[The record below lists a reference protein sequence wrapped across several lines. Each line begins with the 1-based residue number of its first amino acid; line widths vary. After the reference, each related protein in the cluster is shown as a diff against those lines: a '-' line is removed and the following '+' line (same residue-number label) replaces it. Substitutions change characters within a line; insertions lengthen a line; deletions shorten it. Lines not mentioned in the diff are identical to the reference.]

1 MLKISVFAPQETFT
15 DEQLRKLNFAGEVSY
30 LQQTTNLQRELKKLA
45 TGTEVVGYSP
55 RMLGKQGWE
64 YLAQVL
70 PTATTLKGLAI
81 DVMNVDEATTTYC
94 NTHGI
99 KLVTLHDYTIQG
111 RVEAA
116 MSLIYLGASK
126 LLIRDRQGRKR
137 MYKPELG
144 KEIRGRKIGIIG
156 AGPGTETLAKL
167 AKRNGLTV
175 CLNTLENIRVE
186 GVRREGLEQI
196 LTSCE
201 YIVVLLPMQDQ
212 YRGYL
217 TRERINLIHNGA
229 TLINVSDRYVVD
241 EKAVAE
247 GLRKGNIG
255 QYYFEAD
262 SYHQSPLKGIETAV
276 KLKPFT
282 GNTQEAEQRRIEE
295 WITNIRGL
303 AGKLSS

>member
-15 DEQLRKLNFAGEVSY
+15 DEQLRKLNFAGEVTY
-30 LQQTTNLQRELKKLA
+30 LEQTTNIQRELKKLA
-45 TGTEVVGYSP
+45 AGAEVIGYSP
-55 RMLGKQGWE
+55 KILGKQSWE

-70 PTATTLKGLAI
+70 TIPSNLKGLAV
-81 DVMNVDEATTTYC
+81 DVMDVDEATTTYC
-94 NTHGI
+94 TSKGI

-111 RVEAA
+111 RVESA
-116 MSLIYLGASK
+116 MSLIYLGGSK
-126 LLIRDRQGRKR
+126 LLIHDRLANRR
-137 MYKPELG
+137 NYKPEPG
-144 KEIRGRKIGIIG
+144 KEIRGRRVGIIG
-156 AGPGTETLAKL
+156 AGLGTETLATL

-175 CLNTLENIRVE
+175 SLNTLENIRVE
-186 GVRREGLEQI
+186 GIRREGLEQI

-201 YIVVLLPMQDQ
+201 YIIILLPNHDK

-217 TRERINLIHNGA
+217 TKERINLIHNGA

-262 SYHQSPLKGIETAV
+262 SYHQSPLQGIETAV
-276 KLKPFT
+276 KLKPFS
-282 GNTQEAEQRRIEE
+282 GNTEEAEQRRIEE